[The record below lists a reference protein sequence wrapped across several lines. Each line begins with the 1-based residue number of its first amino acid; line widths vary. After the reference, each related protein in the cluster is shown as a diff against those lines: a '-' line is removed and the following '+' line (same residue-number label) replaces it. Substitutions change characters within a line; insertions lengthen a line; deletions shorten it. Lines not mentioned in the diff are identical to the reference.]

1 MDTPKYLT
9 MTDIAHM
16 THNGNIVA
24 MVEEFQK
31 NTSLF
36 NTIPWKQA
44 SDALSDVTG
53 VVGELPT
60 ATWVGLDKGVK
71 PTKGTWE
78 KREENI
84 ALVESWSVYNEKTY
98 KIAGHGDRARWENDR
113 LHIVAMGLE
122 AEEKLLYGNPDVDI
136 NQPLGFMPRMDKVTD
151 MYAMKSGE
159 RQKHVCL
166 SCSGSTANGESS
178 ILLIANGPQSSR
190 LLYPRHK
197 ANNGLE
203 FNAFPFE
210 NDKDDEGGYIRTAKS
225 QFIMSFG
232 LSIANRQS
240 VARIANIDTSSSTS
254 IGNIADALYEAF
266 ASFPKEYR
274 ASVQIWTTPKVI
286 LAMRK
291 LYAGRVNAI
300 PSYDNAI
307 YKNAIGDVM
316 FDNFVMHQCDSMLDT
331 EAVVS

>member
-36 NTIPWKQA
+36 NTLPWKQA
-44 SDALSDVTG
+44 SDTLHDVTG

-71 PTKGTWE
+71 ASKGTWE

-84 ALVESWSVYNEKTY
+84 ALLESWSEINEKTY

-113 LHIVAMGLE
+113 LHLLKMGLE
-122 AEEKLLYGNPDVDI
+122 AEEKLLYGNPVVDI
-136 NQPLGFMPRMDKVTD
+136 NQPLGFMPRMAKVTD
-151 MYAMKSGE
+151 RNAMSGGV
-159 RQKHVCL
+159 RYQHVCL
-166 SCSGSTANGESS
+166 SCGGSTANGESS
-178 ILLIANGPQSSR
+178 ILLVAKGPMAPH
-190 LLYPRHK
+190 LLYPRYK

-210 NDKDDEGGYIRTAKS
+210 NSKDDEGGNIRVAKS

-240 VARIANIDTSSSTS
+240 AARIANIDLTNSTS
-254 IGNIADALYEAF
+254 IGKIADALYEAF
-266 ASFPKEYR
+266 SSFPKEYR
-274 ASVQIWTTPKVI
+274 SSVEIWTTPGVI

-291 LYAGRVNAI
+291 LYAGRVSPATY
-300 PSYDNAI
+300 PDAI

-316 FDNFVMHQCDSMLDT
+316 FDNFVIRQCDSMLDT

>member
-31 NTSLF
+31 NTTLF
-36 NTIPWKQA
+36 NTLPWKQS
-44 SDALSDVTG
+44 SDALRDVTG
-53 VVGELPT
+53 VVGELPG

-84 ALVESWSVYNEKTY
+84 ALLESWSITNEKTY
-98 KIAGHGDRARWENDR
+98 QIAGHGDRARWENDR
-113 LHIVAMGLE
+113 LHILKMGLE
-122 AEEKLLYGNPDVDI
+122 AEEKLIYGNPDVDI
-136 NQPLGFMPRMDKVTD
+136 NQPMGFMPRMNAITD
-151 MYAMKSGE
+151 MYAMKNGA

-166 SCSGSTANGESS
+166 TCGGTGNGAQSS
-178 ILLIANGPQSSR
+178 ILLVAKGPMAAH
-190 LLYPRHK
+190 LLYPRYK

-240 VARIANIDTSSSTS
+240 VARIANIKTSDSTS
-254 IGNIADALYEAF
+254 VGAIADALYEAF

-274 ASVQIWTTPKVI
+274 STVEIWTTPKVI

-291 LYAGRVNAI
+291 QYAARVNAI

-331 EAVVS
+331 EDVVS